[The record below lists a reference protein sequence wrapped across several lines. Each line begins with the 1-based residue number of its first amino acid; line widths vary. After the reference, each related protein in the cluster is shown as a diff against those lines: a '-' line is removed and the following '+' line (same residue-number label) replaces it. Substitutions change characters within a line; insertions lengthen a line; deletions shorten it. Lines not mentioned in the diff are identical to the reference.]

1 MLKLIAFDLDGT
13 VANTLADLAYAV
25 NHALSL
31 RDLPTFDVDDYR
43 YLVGSGVDKLMRD
56 TMGAAYTPEEAER
69 MKADFQCYYADHC
82 LDYTRAYDGM
92 PELLAK
98 LSHDGYIT
106 AVVSNKPN
114 RFVPVIL
121 SELYPEH
128 RFFCEWG
135 QRTDVPRKPDPAS
148 LLELIELCKVE
159 KSETLYLGDSNVDV
173 AFAHNAGVKVCG
185 VSWGFRGAEELKA
198 AGADFI
204 IDKPSEL
211 YDILKKC
218 EPEL

>member
-92 PELLAK
+92 SELLAK
-98 LSHDGYIT
+98 LSDDGYIT

-121 SELYPEH
+121 SELYKIV
-128 RFFCEWG
+128 F
-135 QRTDVPRKPDPAS
+135 
-148 LLELIELCKVE
+148 
-159 KSETLYLGDSNVDV
+159 
-173 AFAHNAGVKVCG
+173 
-185 VSWGFRGAEELKA
+185 
-198 AGADFI
+198 
-204 IDKPSEL
+204 
-211 YDILKKC
+211 
-218 EPEL
+218 